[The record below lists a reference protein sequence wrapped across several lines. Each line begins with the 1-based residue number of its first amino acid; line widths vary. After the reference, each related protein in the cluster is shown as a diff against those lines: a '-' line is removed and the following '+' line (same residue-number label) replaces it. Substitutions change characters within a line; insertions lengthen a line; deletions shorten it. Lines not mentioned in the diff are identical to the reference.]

1 MCVLAASECLQL
13 CMTLLLASLHWVQTE
28 KLCLRAILS
37 ALSLSLSVALFLC
50 HCCLFSWSLSPLSPS
65 VTAVYWLTSLP
76 PSHLVHFLSFFL
88 SSPFILISFFPSSF
102 FCCSVSLCHSYHH
115 RLLGEMRLV
124 WPLIGSQR
132 ACGSWLQKVCPYTY
146 FDTVSLSL
154 FPSFTH
160 THMHKHTRSFT
171 ACMVNHEACQMSSYK
186 LLKGITR
193 LQRQRGTASICQ
205 VKSFINLVTVLHE

>member
-1 MCVLAASECLQL
+1 MNVFSCVWHCCWPPYTECRQRNYASGQYFLLSPSHSLWLSFSAIAAS
-13 CMTLLLASLHWVQTE
+13 LADLSL
-28 KLCLRAILS
+28 LCLL
-37 ALSLSLSVALFLC
+37 
-50 HCCLFSWSLSPLSPS
+50 LSPLSTDSHRYHP
-65 VTAVYWLTSLP
+65 LTWFISYL
-76 PSHLVHFLSFFL
+76 FFL

>member
-154 FPSFTH
+154 SLPVIHTH
-160 THMHKHTRSFT
+160 TYAQTHTLIYSLHGEPCSMSNVILQITQRNNEASKT
-171 ACMVNHEACQMSSYK
+171 ARYC
-186 LLKGITR
+186 
-193 LQRQRGTASICQ
+193 
-205 VKSFINLVTVLHE
+205 